1 MTRINLV
8 NPKILTDQHLIA
20 EYRELPMIFGSLNR
34 TLHSKVGFDYK
45 KIKPQCPLGGGHVY
59 FFYDKLEYLKK
70 RYLTLIK
77 EMQDRG
83 FKPDPNSRS
92 RGFDGFPKELYKDY
106 KPSKAE
112 KDFLKKRIITRIHR
126 KPDWYRYKGKG
137 LTKTY
142 FDYFSRN

>member
-20 EYRELPMIFGSLNR
+20 EYRELPMVFGSLNR
-34 TLHSKVGFDYK
+34 TLQSKTGFDPK
-45 KIKPQCPLGGGHVY
+45 KIKPYCPLGGGHVY

-70 RYLTLIK
+70 RYLLLIK
-77 EMQDRG
+77 EMRARG
-83 FKPDPNSRS
+83 FNPDPNSRS
-92 RGFDGFPKELYKDY
+92 RSFDGFPKQFYRDY

-112 KDFLKKRIITRIHR
+112 KDFLKKRIMTRIQR
-126 KPDWYRYKGKG
+126 RPDWYKYRGKK

-142 FDYFSRN
+142 FDLFSRT